1 MHEFMLLYPKIPINL
16 SYLII
21 CHAAEPHNYRHQ
33 LCARITTVKNSQIQ
47 KKNIEKQFF
56 NFRKYYGGII
66 VKYTPRLNGE
76 RGTRQKAMINCEN
89 ELANYTL
96 GQRLFFRIE

>member
-47 KKNIEKQFF
+47 KKYRETLQLKKISRNNSLILESIMA
-56 NFRKYYGGII
+56 GLL
-66 VKYTPRLNGE
+66 LN
-76 RGTRQKAMINCEN
+76 TR
-89 ELANYTL
+89 
-96 GQRLFFRIE
+96 RD

>member
-1 MHEFMLLYPKIPINL
+1 MCKDYNCQKYPDSKKISRNT
-16 SYLII
+16 ST
-21 CHAAEPHNYRHQ
+21 Q
-33 LCARITTVKNSQIQ
+33 
-47 KKNIEKQFF
+47 KNIEKQFF